1 KETLPPNSRWK
12 KSGKSKEL
20 KILNRNFLIQ
30 NKMNAA
36 DLTLVKEYQNVIRL
50 KEILIADINM
60 DIERNK
66 ENIRFEKRK
75 KIMNEERLEFE
86 EKTLESIKKRL
97 EEIEEQE

>member
-1 KETLPPNSRWK
+1 
-12 KSGKSKEL
+12 
-20 KILNRNFLIQ
+20 
-30 NKMNAA
+30 MNAA

>member
-1 KETLPPNSRWK
+1 
-12 KSGKSKEL
+12 
-20 KILNRNFLIQ
+20 
-30 NKMNAA
+30 MNAA
-36 DLTLVKEYQNVIRL
+36 DLTLVKEYQNAIRL

-97 EEIEEQE
+97 EEIEEQD